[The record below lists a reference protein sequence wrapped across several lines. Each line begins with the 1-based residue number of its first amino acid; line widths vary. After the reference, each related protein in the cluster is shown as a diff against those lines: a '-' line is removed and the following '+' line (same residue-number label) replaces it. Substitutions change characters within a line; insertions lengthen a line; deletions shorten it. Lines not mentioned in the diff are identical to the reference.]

1 MAKKD
6 KKEKKVKKEKKK
18 FLGGLR
24 SEFKQVRWPKK
35 KEMFKYSL
43 AVLVCII
50 VFALFFMLSDVI
62 IATIRTLLEG

>member
-1 MAKKD
+1 MAKK
-6 KKEKKVKKEKKK
+6 EKKEKKK
-18 FLGGLR
+18 FLDGLR

-43 AVLVCII
+43 AVLICIV

-62 IATIRTLLEG
+62 IAAIRTLLEG

>member
-1 MAKKD
+1 MA
-6 KKEKKVKKEKKK
+6 KKEKKEKNK
-18 FLGGLR
+18 FLGALR

-43 AVLVCII
+43 AVLICIV

-62 IATIRTLLEG
+62 IAAIRTLLEG